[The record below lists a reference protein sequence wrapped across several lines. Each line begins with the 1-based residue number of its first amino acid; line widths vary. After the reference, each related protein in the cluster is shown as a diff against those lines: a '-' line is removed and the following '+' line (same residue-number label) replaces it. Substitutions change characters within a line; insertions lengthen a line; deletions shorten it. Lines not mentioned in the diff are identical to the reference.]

1 MGSLIG
7 GMIAVV
13 LGIWGIIGWWGWF
26 LRILMGSIPFLLLLG
41 GAIAIFGGITSIK
54 DQIAAKK
61 EEEKIQEEE
70 IREEEKKKE
79 KKEKGA
85 EDKKKE

>member
-7 GMIAVV
+7 GIVAVA

-26 LRILMGSIPFLLLLG
+26 LKILMGSIPFLLLIG

-54 DQIAAKK
+54 DRVAAKK
-61 EEEKIQEEE
+61 EEEKMK
-70 IREEEKKKE
+70 EEEKKEE
-79 KKEKGA
+79 KKEEK
-85 EDKKKE
+85 EEKKEEEKK